1 VPGVFAI
8 RSGIMKHTRAPS
20 PYSIWLNGRFS
31 QMRKRRSS
39 MVSISFVAAS
49 NGCPNESREPQRRTD
64 IAQSFAWTGSP
75 SWNVKPSRKVNVQV
89 SPSADTSCPAHICG
103 RDWPAVMVP
112 LHSRMP
118 V

>member
-75 SWNVKPSRKVNVQV
+75 SWNVKLSRKVNVQV
-89 SPSADTSCPAHICG
+89 SPSADTSCPAHVCG
-103 RDWPAVMVP
+103 RDWAALMVP
-112 LHSRMP
+112 LQSRMP